1 MKKRIP
7 VITFMLIGLNI
18 LGFLYEFIVGQNL
31 AVLKY
36 GMFQGALT
44 AGYYDRMIGS
54 AFLHFGFYHFAC
66 NMLCL
71 VSYGFSLETRIGP
84 LKYLVIYFVAI
95 IGAGILI
102 DQAGGNGIHAGA
114 SGAIWG
120 LMTATL
126 VYNIR
131 NKIDL
136 SYALRGIIMNLIYSF
151 SAGISW
157 QAHIGGG
164 IAGLLVALIICQR
177 VQTYQVSP
185 SDMGDSQAS
194 DYVNLGGESIIKAM
208 DGGDTEGPRE
218 STELDSFALK
228 FSDLTTKKKTS
239 EDNNKEAPISSKSEL
254 GSLKYGDL
262 NLGLSMGGKAKGW
275 TCRYCGAYNDEGVV
289 CRKCALYK

>member
-18 LGFLYEFIVGQNL
+18 LGFLYEFRIGQNL

-44 AGYYDRMIGS
+44 AGYFERMIVN

-84 LKYLVIYFVAI
+84 LKFLVIYFVAI
-95 IGAGILI
+95 VGAGILI
-102 DQAGGNGIHAGA
+102 DQVGGNGIHAGA

-151 SAGISW
+151 SAGVSW

-177 VQTYQVSP
+177 VHEYQESL
-185 SDMGDSQAS
+185 SDMGAQAS
-194 DYVNLGGESIIKAM
+194 DYVNRGEESIITAT
-208 DGGDTEGPRE
+208 DGSAPEGTEE
-218 STELDSFALK
+218 SAESDSFALK
-228 FSDLTTKKKTS
+228 FSDLTTKKNKTKDNKKGPS
-239 EDNNKEAPISSKSEL
+239 ESMKSEL

-262 NLGLSMGGKAKGW
+262 SLISSMGKRTKGW
-275 TCRYCGAYNDEGVV
+275 TCRYCGAYNVEGVV
-289 CRKCALYK
+289 CRKCSLYK